1 MSASTTKASDQTVD
15 FFERVAT
22 APPRPEAVARRV
34 ERRLEDRFD
43 HQLQRRLRD
52 AVFNH
57 RDTQRPRP
65 AIAFRDLHP
74 SDRLRP
80 VTARPQRRCELGQI
94 DVRPRREPF
103 EALPIHAR
111 RALVWIQAAI
121 SVAGA
126 QNVPPSLTSVHGVD
140 AELLDRLDIPS
151 ARRKKPRFAF
161 RRTGPSFPMA
171 GPPKFATDEQ
181 ARRNIAAKRV
191 GAVRSCLIDVWRRA
205 TPSSHYWARELAALG
220 HEVRLVPPSY
230 VKGYV
235 KRGKSD
241 VDAAE
246 AICEAVTRPSMRF
259 VPTKSTAQQATM
271 VSHRLHDM
279 LMRQR
284 TMLINLLR
292 SQMAEF
298 GLVAPKGGHGVAT
311 LVAIFN
317 DATDTRVPA
326 PARAM
331 LEELVA
337 TLEALK
343 ARLKNTE
350 KAIVASVRNDPV
362 AQRLMTIPGVG
373 PITASA
379 MVAMVGDP
387 GRFRNGRHFA
397 DWLGLVPKQNGTGGK
412 MRPRFV

>member
-1 MSASTTKASDQTVD
+1 MHVTTIGLDIAKN
-15 FFERVAT
+15 
-22 APPRPEAVARRV
+22 
-34 ERRLEDRFD
+34 
-43 HQLQRRLRD
+43 
-52 AVFNH
+52 VF
-57 RDTQRPRP
+57 Q
-65 AIAFRDLHP
+65 
-74 SDRLRP
+74 
-80 VTARPQRRCELGQI
+80 
-94 DVRPRREPF
+94 
-103 EALPIHAR
+103 
-111 RALVWIQAAI
+111 
-121 SVAGA
+121 
-126 QNVPPSLTSVHGVD
+126 VHGVD
-140 AELLDRLDIPS
+140 AEGQTIL
-151 ARRKKPRFAF
+151 RKKLRRGQMLKFFAALA
-161 RRTGPSFPMA
+161 P
-171 GPPKFATDEQ
+171 
-181 ARRNIAAKRV
+181 
-191 GAVRSCLIDVWRRA
+191 CLIGLEA
-205 TPSSHYWARELAALG
+205 CASSHYWARELAALG

-235 KRGKSD
+235 KRGKND
-241 VDAAE
+241 AVDAE

-343 ARLKNTE
+343 ARLKSTE

-397 DWLGLVPKQNGTGGK
+397 AWLGLVPKQNGTGGK